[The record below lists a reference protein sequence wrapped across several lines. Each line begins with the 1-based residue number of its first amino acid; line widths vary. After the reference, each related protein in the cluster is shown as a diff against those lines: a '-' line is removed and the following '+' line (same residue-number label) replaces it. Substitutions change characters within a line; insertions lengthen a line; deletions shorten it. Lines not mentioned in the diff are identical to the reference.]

1 MSSLQLCKSTD
12 LKIFTLVIC
21 INFSPNHTT
30 KEKQRTLLGMA
41 TQTETQNKRDADL
54 RIKKKKFSK
63 VPYKLVNEAYII
75 SHSLT

>member
-1 MSSLQLCKSTD
+1 
-12 LKIFTLVIC
+12 
-21 INFSPNHTT
+21 
-30 KEKQRTLLGMA
+30 MA

-54 RIKKKKFSK
+54 RIKKKKFLK